1 MIAVQVMVALMALEA
16 AVAPPAQAPSEVPA
30 RAPSP
35 PLPIVLE
42 LQTGWQGPLGDAALS
57 LVFDRGGRLAA
68 GVGVGFEQGIP
79 NALPALGIFGRAR
92 LLRVGPVWLGAS
104 ATFSRVHVE
113 VDREYQRPPAGAY
126 ATDRLHWSWEP
137 GYRASGALT
146 AELAGAR
153 WSLRVESG
161 AGYLLNQPRCS
172 FDNGLLLSYGSCD
185 DPDFPTAYR
194 FAIQPGRVMP
204 SVTASVGYRFGVG
217 LPPTEK
223 SPRTAV
229 GVALLGT
236 VVPLLAGAGIA
247 STGDG
252 SNQKFGLAAMAAGIV
267 FGPSTGNVYTG
278 EYERAA
284 GLAVARGIGL
294 AAGSYLLLSSTIR
307 SSDCQGS
314 ECDTSLPG
322 QLAAWALLV
331 SVPVLA
337 GYEIFDAPASARRAN
352 ARSGVV
358 DLGLLP
364 TVATSGPAPGRGL
377 TLAGRF

>member
-1 MIAVQVMVALMALEA
+1 MIAVQVVVALLALGAFASRA
-16 AVAPPAQAPSEVPA
+16 AGASEVPA
-30 RAPSP
+30 RAPSAP
-35 PLPIVLE
+35 FPLVLE

-57 LVFDRGGRLAA
+57 LSFDRGGRFSA
-68 GVGVGFEQGIP
+68 GAGVGFEEGIP

-92 LLRVGPVWLGAS
+92 LLRVGPVWLGAA
-104 ATFSRVHVE
+104 ATFSRVHAE
-113 VDREYQRPPAGAY
+113 VDRRYQRPPAGAY

-137 GYRASGALT
+137 GYRVSGALT

-172 FDNGLLLSYGSCD
+172 FDNGVSYGSCS
-185 DPDFPTAYR
+185 DPPAAYR
-194 FAIQPGRVMP
+194 FAVQPGRVMP
-204 SVTASVGYRFGVG
+204 SVTASVGYRFGVD

-229 GVALLGT
+229 TLAALAT
-236 VVPLLAGAGIA
+236 VVPLVAGAVIASKAHGGTQEFGWVAMGAGIV
-247 STGDG
+247 
-252 SNQKFGLAAMAAGIV
+252 L
-267 FGPSTGNVYTG
+267 GPSTGDVYAG
-278 EYERAA
+278 AYERAA

-294 AAGSYLLLSSTIR
+294 AAGSYLLLASTIR

-314 ECDTSLPG
+314 ACETSVPG
-322 QLAAWALLV
+322 QFAAWALLL

-337 GYEIFDAPASARRAN
+337 GYEIIDSPASARRAN
-352 ARSGVV
+352 ARGGLV

-364 TVATSGPAPGRGL
+364 TVATTGAAPGRGL
-377 TLAGRF
+377 ALAGRF